1 MPSVGPPGRLILL
14 STGALLVL
22 TLAATAAAPG
32 PLRPAP
38 GIPEVLTFR
47 LEDGR
52 HQTPGLSLSFGL
64 PGLIEYE
71 CRRLAFR
78 QARHDR
84 EIEIAILGVAE
95 LDEKE
100 RAWCRMAKE
109 PAPAQERV
117 LLPAELGSTRI
128 TFVNGSRRDSYTLAV
143 TSDSLTLEPVSP
155 PGFTKCEEHGN
166 FKRVDPR
173 WLWVDLSFL
182 TDDSF
187 QKMRPKRDELF
198 HELEALGARPFAP
211 LPGRY
216 VMDGFVRQIPAPP
229 RAGQSVEE
237 ERFFLWDGHWTELE
251 ALARRYQKWAHV
263 DPKHI
268 RRPVMTIWFS
278 SRDNV
283 FSTYG
288 LW

>member
-1 MPSVGPPGRLILL
+1 M

-22 TLAATAAAPG
+22 TLAATAAVPG
-32 PLRPAP
+32 PPPRAP

-84 EIEIAILGVAE
+84 EIEIAILGVVE
-95 LDEKE
+95 LDEKA

-117 LLPAELGSTRI
+117 LLPAELGSTRV
-128 TFVNGSRRDSYTLAV
+128 TFVDGSRRDSYVLAV
-143 TSDSLTLEPVSP
+143 TSDSVTLEPVSP
-155 PGFTKCEEHGN
+155 PAFTRCEEKGN
-166 FKRVDPR
+166 FKRVEPR

-182 TDDSF
+182 SDDSL
-187 QKMRPKRDELF
+187 QKMRPKRDELL
-198 HELEALGARPFAP
+198 HSLETLGAKP
-211 LPGRY
+211 LVPPPGRY
-216 VMDGFVRQIPAPP
+216 VMDGFVRQIPAPL
-229 RAGQSVEE
+229 RADQSVEE
-237 ERFFLWDGHWTELE
+237 ERFFLWAGDWKELE
-251 ALARRYQKWAHV
+251 ALARRYQRWAHV
-263 DPKHI
+263 DPNHLK
-268 RRPVMTIWFS
+268 RPVMTIWFS